1 MKLSLMLGLIGLL
14 LTPGWVDAQDV
25 QDPLPSWNNF
35 AAKQSIVAFVE
46 KVTKEG
52 SADFVPANE
61 RIATFD
67 TAAGSGPR
75 FCLYVHHTDAQR
87 EWAYDRD
94 SSIARLDKGLEV
106 AKANGW
112 TVVDMKDD

>member
-25 QDPLPSWNNF
+25 QDPLPSWNNS
-35 AAKQSIVAFVE
+35 AAKQSIVSFVE
-46 KVTKEG
+46 KVSKEG

-67 TAAGSGPR
+67 NDG
-75 FCLYVHHTDAQR
+75 CL
-87 EWAYDRD
+87 WA
-94 SSIARLDKGLEV
+94 EQPP
-106 AKANGW
+106 
-112 TVVDMKDD
+112 DDEQSLSDFKRVK